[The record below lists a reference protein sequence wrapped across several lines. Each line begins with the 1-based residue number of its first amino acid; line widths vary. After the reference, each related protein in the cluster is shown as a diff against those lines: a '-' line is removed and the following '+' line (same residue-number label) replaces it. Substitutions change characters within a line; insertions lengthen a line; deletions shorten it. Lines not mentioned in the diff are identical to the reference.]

1 MGAAV
6 SLPWANISAGSA
18 RHATG
23 AATAAATGFDAF
35 AAGWAAWVRAAG
47 SAKEVARQFGASPR
61 TVEGWRD
68 GGPPLVRHLVLAVGL
83 WGRPFLEEVFAP
95 LLTADDG
102 DLMRR
107 LERVRADMEFLLREA
122 EALRDAETAAGMGGA
137 GAPGDAGACAG
148 LAMAR
153 GPGAALARPGRAVVA
168 VLVLAA
174 VTVTAIAHDQD
185 DQARLRGRSGRP
197 AVVRVVGRPTGG
209 GRGWA

>member
-1 MGAAV
+1 MVTDAP
-6 SLPWANISAGSA
+6 S
-18 RHATG
+18 
-23 AATAAATGFDAF
+23 GFQAF
-35 AAGWAAWVRAAG
+35 AAAWAAWVREAG

-61 TVEGWRD
+61 TVEGWRE

-95 LLTADDG
+95 LLAADDG

-107 LERVRADMEFLLREA
+107 LERVRADMEFLLSEA
-122 EALRDAETAAGMGGA
+122 EALRDAETAAAGMGGA
-137 GAPGDAGACAG
+137 GAPGDAA
-148 LAMAR
+148 AR
-153 GPGAALARPGRAVVA
+153 RGVAVARRPGAALARPGRALVA

-174 VTVTAIAHDQD
+174 VTLTAIAHDQD
-185 DQARLRGRSGRP
+185 QQVRLRGRSGRP